1 MPSCRF
7 ALYPPFDEL
16 GAERL
21 RAATG
26 ASSTLLGE
34 LHAVE
39 LRPYLELEKGAHDDP
54 LRLYCE
60 LDDELLLDLSIN
72 DGGIPDTPPPVIDG
86 EWTVFVQDTSDLY
99 LAEVVIESSATF
111 TTLATK
117 LRDLLDSVALGER
130 PLFEVW

>member
-1 MPSCRF
+1 VSF
-7 ALYPPFDEL
+7 AHYPPIDEL

-21 RAATG
+21 RAATV
-26 ASSTLLGE
+26 AWSTLLGE
-34 LHAVE
+34 LHAVG

>member
-1 MPSCRF
+1 VSF
-7 ALYPPFDEL
+7 AHYPPINEL

-21 RAATG
+21 RATTVAW
-26 ASSTLLGE
+26 STLLGE
-34 LHAVE
+34 LHAVG
-39 LRPYLELEKGAHDDP
+39 LRPYLELAKGAHDDP

-60 LDDELLLDLSIN
+60 LDDELLVDLSIN

-86 EWTVFVQDTSDLY
+86 EWTVFVQDASDLY
-99 LAEVVIESSATF
+99 LAEVVIEPSATF

>member
-1 MPSCRF
+1 MSF
-7 ALYPPFDEL
+7 AHYPPIDDL

-21 RAATG
+21 RAATV
-26 ASSTLLGE
+26 AWSTLLGE
-34 LHAVE
+34 LHAVG

-60 LDDELLLDLSIN
+60 LDGELLLDLSIN

-86 EWTVFVQDTSDLY
+86 EWTVFVQDTSDVY